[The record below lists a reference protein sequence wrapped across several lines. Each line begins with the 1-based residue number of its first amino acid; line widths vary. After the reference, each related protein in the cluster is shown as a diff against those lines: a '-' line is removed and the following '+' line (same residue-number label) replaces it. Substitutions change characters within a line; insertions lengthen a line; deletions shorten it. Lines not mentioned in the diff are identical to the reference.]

1 MRAKD
6 FRPSLG
12 RQNGSVL
19 IELSCVVLLLTIMT
33 LVTVDLALAISEY
46 KTVVNQVRNGA
57 RYATTISRQNQL
69 DERTQQWK
77 AIVKYSQLEAG
88 EGALPVLDAFA
99 DDTLAIDHFSY
110 DDWTDPSGASS
121 SAATRASMVTVTV
134 GGFRHKLLFA
144 GFFDSIFP
152 GVFPDGYVY
161 FPEIAVTMRQT
172 N

>member
-1 MRAKD
+1 MRARD

-12 RQNGSVL
+12 RQKGSVL
-19 IELSCVVLLLTIMT
+19 IELSFVVLLLTIMT

-57 RYATTISRQNQL
+57 RYATTISRQGQL
-69 DERTQQWK
+69 DERTKQLQE
-77 AIVKYSQLEAG
+77 IVKYGQPG
-88 EGALPVLDAFA
+88 EGALPVLDSFA
-99 DDTLAIDHFSY
+99 DKTLAISPYAY